1 MPRKESKMPRNMPR
15 RLQHVAD
22 MLRTAERAQAA
33 ASLPA
38 ALDAIIVGAG
48 FSGMY
53 MLKKLRELGLRC
65 KVLERGAD
73 VGGTWYWNRYPGAR
87 CDVPSM
93 EYSYSFDEDLQQEWS
108 WTEVMAGQ
116 PEILSYASHVADRF
130 DLRADMQFNTSVMSA
145 HYDEAAGLWR
155 VTTDAGD
162 TLSAQWCIMAV
173 GCLSKPNTPD
183 IPGAS
188 DFGGPVY
195 HTGQWPHEGVDFTG
209 VRVGLIG
216 TGSSGIQCIPEVA
229 KEAESLTI
237 FQRTP
242 NYTMPAGNAPLSD
255 EFVAD
260 AKAHYTDIRAT
271 QRDSAAGI
279 VGYGFGF
286 GGNDM
291 RMPTE
296 NILDTTPEQRAAKL
310 EAQGWGAV
318 RDWVDIAVDPEAN
331 EVACEMYLPPSFC
344 TYRARA

>member
-1 MPRKESKMPRNMPR
+1 MPRNMPR

-33 ASLPA
+33 ASVPA

-162 TLSAQWCIMAV
+162 TLSAQWCI
-173 GCLSKPNTPD
+173 
-183 IPGAS
+183 
-188 DFGGPVY
+188 
-195 HTGQWPHEGVDFTG
+195 
-209 VRVGLIG
+209 
-216 TGSSGIQCIPEVA
+216 
-229 KEAESLTI
+229 
-237 FQRTP
+237 
-242 NYTMPAGNAPLSD
+242 
-255 EFVAD
+255 
-260 AKAHYTDIRAT
+260 
-271 QRDSAAGI
+271 
-279 VGYGFGF
+279 
-286 GGNDM
+286 
-291 RMPTE
+291 
-296 NILDTTPEQRAAKL
+296 
-310 EAQGWGAV
+310 
-318 RDWVDIAVDPEAN
+318 
-331 EVACEMYLPPSFC
+331 
-344 TYRARA
+344 